1 MRRRVLI
8 TRAGSG
14 ASNNLIRSLRA
25 GSPSSL
31 IVGCHDDPF
40 VLKQSPANPNYLIP
54 SHAYPEFLN
63 ALRHVIHKERIDL
76 LIPTTDSDVKVLAEH
91 RNRIPCRLFLPRSET
106 IELCQDKYALGELL
120 RSRGVPAPATFL
132 VTDLASIDD
141 LFARLA
147 PRSPLWCR
155 IRSGSGSMGAI
166 PVKSP
171 EQVRAWIK
179 YWEEMRGTPP
189 SSFTV
194 SEYLPGRDFACQSL
208 WKNGLLILIKTT
220 ERLSYFGGGSGPS
233 GVSSIGALHK
243 TVRDSRVMAV
253 STNAVRALDKTASGA
268 FSVDLKEDSDGQPCV
283 TEINVGRFLTGTS
296 IFDLTGRYNMA
307 ATYVHL
313 ALGDRVK
320 IEDAYDVAEDHYM
333 VRDLDTAPGLF
344 HAEELY
350 DGLVDVRSRRGR
362 KQQ

>member
-1 MRRRVLI
+1 VRRRVLI

-14 ASNNLIRSLRA
+14 ASNNLIRSIRA

-40 VLKQSPANPNYLIP
+40 VLKQSSANPNYLMP
-54 SHAYPEFLN
+54 SHTYPDFLE
-63 ALRHVIHKERIDL
+63 ALRHVIQKERIDL
-76 LIPTTDSDVKVLAEH
+76 LIPTTDSEVKILAEH
-91 RNRIPCRLFLPRSET
+91 RKRIPCRLFLPRSTT
-106 IELCQDKYALGELL
+106 IELCQDKYALGEFL

-132 VTDLASIDD
+132 VTDRTSIDD
-141 LFARLA
+141 LFSRLA
-147 PRSPLWCR
+147 PQSQLWCR

-166 PVKSP
+166 PVKSA
-171 EQVRAWIK
+171 EQVRAWIT
-179 YWEEMRGTPP
+179 YWEEMRGIPA

-208 WKNGLLILIKTT
+208 WKNGKLILIKTT

-253 STNAVRALDKTASGA
+253 SANAVRVLDTTASGA
-268 FSVDLKEDSDGQPCV
+268 FSVDLKEDGDGQPCV

-296 IFDLTGRYNMA
+296 IFDLTGRHNMA
-307 ATYVHL
+307 STYIHL
-313 ALGDRVK
+313 ALDDRIN

-333 VRDLDTAPGLF
+333 VRDLDTEPGLF
-344 HAEELY
+344 HADELY
-350 DGLVDVRSRRGR
+350 DGFVDVRSRRYR
-362 KQQ
+362 KHQ